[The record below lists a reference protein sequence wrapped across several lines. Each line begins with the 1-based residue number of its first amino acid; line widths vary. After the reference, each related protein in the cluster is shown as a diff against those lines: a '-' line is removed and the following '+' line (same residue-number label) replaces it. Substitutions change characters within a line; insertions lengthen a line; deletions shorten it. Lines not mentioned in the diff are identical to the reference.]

1 MFSKMIL
8 AKAKKYS
15 VAGVLFAGIWMGS
28 SLNARAVLMAYDW
41 PAFHAVMIEVLMFIQ
56 FISCVWVVLK
66 CRAAIPAILLL
77 IGVWQAPVLIDV
89 LSGYRAAVDLFGAKF
104 LLVVLLILPILIAIW
119 ARGGDAMP
127 KEGDHVEAA

>member
-1 MFSKMIL
+1 
-8 AKAKKYS
+8 
-15 VAGVLFAGIWMGS
+15 
-28 SLNARAVLMAYDW
+28 
-41 PAFHAVMIEVLMFIQ
+41 MIEMLMFIQ

-77 IGVWQAPVLIDV
+77 IGVWQAPILIDV

-104 LLVVLLILPILIAIW
+104 LLVVLLILPILIACW